1 MGSRFLK
8 KQHVFSGSHFFE
20 FPFYREKLAS
30 TTQTFY
36 FVKVPNFTSFSK
48 RQHQKCFCFM
58 KIQNQKVQAF
68 EFETQITCLSC
79 VRFYLVQSAQRFF
92 SFRNST
98 IVFSSKPETS
108 VLSQQ
113 PATWQRSILVFCF
126 QKPKTETHFACT
138 FLQKP
143 KLYSQFVLFLEIWF
157 CNFPFLQ
164 IPILPRINC
173 KPKFT
178 QIPIF
183 ANSHFIENRLQS
195 VGSKH

>member
-1 MGSRFLK
+1 MFELRSVLSGAFRKTFLFFQK
-8 KQHVFSGSHFFE
+8 LKDSH
-20 FPFYREKLAS
+20 S
-30 TTQTFY
+30 
-36 FVKVPNFTSFSK
+36 
-48 RQHQKCFCFM
+48 
-58 KIQNQKVQAF
+58 
-68 EFETQITCLSC
+68 
-79 VRFYLVQSAQRFF
+79 
-92 SFRNST
+92 
-98 IVFSSKPETS
+98 VFSSKPETS

-138 FLQKP
+138 FLQTP
-143 KLYSQFVLFLEIWF
+143 KLDSHFVLFLEIRF

-183 ANSHFIENRLQS
+183 ANSHFIENRLYGEKRVYKDPRDIIILS
-195 VGSKH
+195 D